1 MLNGQRKVLAFF
13 MQTVKT
19 LIRLGR
25 WVQSPNRSFC
35 HTVIH
40 IFRNKHEATASELK
54 LSLEQ
59 NTELKKEIGN
69 REKDLKK
76 LHKEAEVRLLWNSEK
91 DH

>member
-1 MLNGQRKVLAFF
+1 
-13 MQTVKT
+13 MQTVK
-19 LIRLGR
+19 LLSDWEDAQADLSLH
-25 WVQSPNRSFC
+25 WVQSPNHWFC

-40 IFRNKHEATASELK
+40 IFSRNKHEVTASELK